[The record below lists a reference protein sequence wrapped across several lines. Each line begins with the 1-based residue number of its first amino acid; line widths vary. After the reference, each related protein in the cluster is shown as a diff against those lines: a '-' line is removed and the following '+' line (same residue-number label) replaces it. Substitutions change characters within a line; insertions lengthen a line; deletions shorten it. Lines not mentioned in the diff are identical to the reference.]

1 MTQTRELSW
10 NDVQALKPLVET
22 DLVQAIQHG
31 NVNFTADEFKPLI
44 SALDLVRQ
52 EAALEPLHSI
62 VVNVVISITHIIN
75 AIKSGAG
82 LDEANNMIH
91 VLQVNY
97 FTGLRDCKPITAA
110 VAA

>member
-1 MTQTRELSW
+1 MTQARELSW

-75 AIKSGAG
+75 AIQNGTD
-82 LDEANNMIH
+82 LDEANDMIH
-91 VLQVNY
+91 DLQVMY
-97 FTGLRDCKPITAA
+97 LTELRDNTPISAA
-110 VAA
+110 AAA